1 MYEKNQPPPLVDYNL
16 FTSDPVLET
25 ALEAEGAGWARP
37 AAEEFGRVLGTEETI
52 RLGFEANENP
62 PVLGPEDQVDFHASW
77 HELMRLS
84 VENRLHCLPWH
95 EGRPGAHVARAALMF
110 LASQNEAGHTC
121 PISMTHSAVPALRKE
136 PEVAAEWEPRI
147 ISKVYDQQFRPA
159 PEKKGVLIG
168 MSMTERQGGSDVRA
182 NTTKAEPLGNGE
194 YLISGEKWFCSAPM
208 NDAFLILAQA
218 PGGLTCFLLP
228 RWTPDSK
235 RNAFHIQRLKPK
247 LGNRS
252 NASAEIE
259 FDRTWAHRIG
269 EEGRGVPAIMEMVQH
284 TRLDC
289 TIGSAALMRQAVLQ
303 ATYHVERRKAFGK
316 LLIDHPLMR
325 NVLADLSIESQAA
338 TLLMMRLARAF
349 DAKASDDAEQAFA
362 RFATPVGKYWVC
374 KRCPFVVSEAMEC
387 LGGNSYIDDCV
398 MPRLHREAPLNSIW
412 EGCGNVICLDILR
425 AMKKEPETPQLF
437 MQEVRL
443 ARSADRRFDDFVRA
457 LEADLPKADEYT
469 ARVTAERLALALQA
483 SLMIRHAPAAA
494 ADAFCATRLAGGVGH
509 VFGTL
514 PGSVDA
520 SALLQNCGERVCV
533 CDTMA
538 SRAAC

>member
-1 MYEKNQPPPLVDYNL
+1 MDEKNQPPPLIDYNL
-16 FTSDPVLET
+16 FTSDPVLEN

-37 AAEEFGRVLGTEETI
+37 AAEEFGRVLGAEETI

-84 VENRLHCLPWH
+84 VERRLHNLPWH
-95 EGRPGAHVARAALMF
+95 DARTGAHVARAALMF

-147 ISKVYDQQFRPA
+147 VSVVYDPQFRPA

-194 YLISGEKWFCSAPM
+194 YRITGEKWFCSAPM

-228 RWTPDSK
+228 RWTPDGR

-252 NASAEIE
+252 NASAEVE
-259 FDRTWAHRIG
+259 FDGAWAHRIG

-289 TIGSAALMRQAVLQ
+289 TIGSAALMRQAVVQ
-303 ATYHVERRKAFGK
+303 AMHHAQRRKAFGK

-325 NVLADLSIESQAA
+325 NVLADLSLESQAA
-338 TLLMMRLARAF
+338 TLLMMRIARSF
-349 DAKASDDAEQAFA
+349 DTGEPFA
-362 RFATPVGKYWVC
+362 RFATPIGKYWVC
-374 KRCPFVVSEAMEC
+374 KRCPAVVVETMEC

-412 EGCGNVICLDILR
+412 EGCGNIICLDILR
-425 AMKKEPETPQLF
+425 AMKKDRLS
-437 MQEVRL
+437 QESFIDELRL
-443 ARSADRRFDDFVRA
+443 ARAADRRFDAFLRA
-457 LEADLPKADEYT
+457 LETDLPKSDEYT
-469 ARVTAERLALALQA
+469 ARFTAERLALALQA
-483 SLMIRHAPAAA
+483 SLMIRHASGAA
-494 ADAFCATRLAGGVGH
+494 ADAFCATRLAGGGGH
-509 VFGTL
+509 IFGTL
-514 PGSVDA
+514 PASIDA
-520 SALLQNCGERVCV
+520 SALLQFGGSVCV
-533 CDTMA
+533 
-538 SRAAC
+538 R